1 VSVEFKE
8 RILERE
14 ITGIKKENPRILRFC
29 PELEN

>member
-14 ITGIKKENPRILRFC
+14 ITGIKKENPR
-29 PELEN
+29 PSK